1 MDFSFLA
8 SFLLVLLAVLYSYK
22 EKLGIEKKILTGSVA
37 AFFQL
42 IALGFVLSFLLA
54 FESLLYYVCTW
65 LFMVVYASFIAK
77 KRIEISGYGFFYSFL
92 ILSLSSFV
100 VMGLLIVLGVIEIKA
115 KQIIPLSGM
124 IVGNALNVYTQFA
137 DRLKGEVRNRVAEIE
152 GKSALGAAISDALS
166 EPIKSASKAS
176 MLPTLNTLH
185 TVGLIHI
192 PGVTVGM
199 VLAGADPMKAVAFQM
214 VIMFMMV
221 AVAMFSIIFAKILL
235 VKKILAC
242 VTP

>member
-8 SFLLVLLAVLYSYK
+8 SFLLVFLAVLYSYK
-22 EKLGIEKKILTGSVA
+22 EKLGIEKKILIGSVL

-42 IALGFVLSFLLA
+42 IVLGFVLSFLLA
-54 FESLLYYVCTW
+54 FESITYYIGAW
-65 LFMVVYASFIAK
+65 LFMVLYASVIAK
-77 KRIEISGYGFFYSFL
+77 KRINIRGYGFIPSF
-92 ILSLSSFV
+92 IVLSLSSFV
-100 VMGLLIVLGVIEIKA
+100 VMGLLIALGIIEMKA

-137 DRLKGEVRNRVAEIE
+137 DRLKGEVKNRVAEIE
-152 GKSALGAAISDALS
+152 GKSALGASVSQSLS

-242 VTP
+242 VTS